1 MSALQPILARLAEGA
16 ALTADEADAA
26 FTAIM
31 EGEAAESEITAF
43 LMALRVRGETIEEI
57 AAGARALR
65 ARATRVD
72 AGDDVI
78 DTCGTGGAWSTFNVS
93 TAAAFVAAGAGAKVA
108 KHGNRTST
116 RKSGSAD
123 VLEALGVNLEVSP
136 ETVARCVREAGVGF
150 LFAPAHHSAM
160 RHVGSARRALGF
172 RTIFN
177 LVGPLSNP
185 AGAKRQLLGV
195 SRRDAVRPMAEALVA
210 LGAERAWV
218 VHGEDGLDEIT
229 TTGKTHVAVVED
241 GKIRELTVSPKDARL
256 PAARGEDLAGG
267 SPVENAARLRAMLEG
282 ERGPVRDIVV
292 LNAAGALVVA
302 GLAPDLRRGAQA
314 AEAAIDDGRAKAA
327 LGRLVAISHGERDG
341 APP

>member
-1 MSALQPILARLAEGA
+1 VSALQPILARLADGA
-16 ALTADEADAA
+16 SLSAEEADAA
-26 FTAIM
+26 FAILM
-31 EGEAAESEITAF
+31 EGQASETEIAAF

-65 ARATRVD
+65 SRARRVE

-93 TAAAFVAAGAGAKVA
+93 TAAAIVAAGAGAKVA
-108 KHGNRTST
+108 KHGNKTST

-123 VLEALGVNLEVSP
+123 VLAALGVNLEAEPDV
-136 ETVARCVREAGVGF
+136 VATCIREAGVGF

-160 RHVGSARRALGF
+160 RHVGPARRALGV

-195 SRRDAVRPMAEALVA
+195 SRREQVRPMAEALA
-210 LGAERAWV
+210 KLGAERAWV

-229 TTGKTHVAVVED
+229 TTGKTFVASLEN
-241 GKIRELTVSPKDARL
+241 GRIREMTVGPKDARL
-256 PAARGEDLAGG
+256 PLAKRADLEGG
-267 SPVENAARLRAMLEG
+267 TPEENAAALRAMLKG
-282 ERGPVRDIVV
+282 KTGPMRDIVA
-292 LNAAGALVVA
+292 LNAAAALVVA
-302 GLAPDLRRGAQA
+302 GLASDLKQGVEA
-314 AEAAIDDGRAKAA
+314 ANAAIDDGRAELA
-327 LGRLVAISHGERDG
+327 LERLIALSKSGL
-341 APP
+341 